1 MCWCMTSIFHI
12 LYIQRSNLL
21 VYCYWVCSD
30 MPSYT
35 RGTSKWW
42 ICIISN
48 ISGGKGLIFCMW
60 VDDHKSNLSFF
71 LNKRWHSWHFKSKLN
86 NSRILPGRSSRTW
99 TIYMFF
105 IEIQVPLDLLLLIWI
120 CFVFLA
126 FFGKDDTSS
135 FYKKTEGFIRKKISQ
150 QFYFFTF
157 FIKKMLRSGWWKGPH
172 KITNLNKWLIYCL
185 EWQ

>member
-1 MCWCMTSIFHI
+1 MIF
-12 LYIQRSNLL
+12 S
-21 VYCYWVCSD
+21 
-30 MPSYT
+30 
-35 RGTSKWW
+35 
-42 ICIISN
+42 
-48 ISGGKGLIFCMW
+48 MW

-126 FFGKDDTSS
+126 FFGEDDTSS
-135 FYKKTEGFIRKKISQ
+135 FYKKTEGFIRKNISQ
-150 QFYFFTF
+150 PFSFFTF

-172 KITNLNKWLIYCL
+172 KITNLNKCYIVWNSSR
-185 EWQ
+185 Q